1 MPCNAIATI
10 STKISNETFNKIKF
24 TQAVKTALN
33 KFFDANNMDASKL
46 ERTEEGYSYYNQGT
60 YIVIQAN
67 KLSVTSS
74 TLNKEE
80 ERDLTNKL
88 AKYINTV
95 TNVVLRQY
103 IKRVAENKG
112 YKILKEEITPEG
124 IISLMIEKV

>member
-24 TQAVKTALN
+24 TQAVKIALD
-33 KFFDANNMDASKL
+33 KFFVKNNMDAKKL
-46 ERTEEGYSYYNQGT
+46 EKTGEGYTYYDQGT

-67 KLSVTSS
+67 KLSVTSTTIS
-74 TLNKEE
+74 KAEE
-80 ERDLTNKL
+80 QDLTNKL
-88 AKYINTV
+88 AKYINTI

-112 YKILKEEITPEG
+112 YKIVNEEITPQG
-124 IISLMIEKV
+124 IISLVIEKI